1 MLSLDG
7 WTVFFTIVNVLVLF
21 IGLKVFLFKPVLN
34 IIRQREEMIGQ
45 QFAEAAKMEQDAQ
58 QMKEEYQEKLKE
70 AGRKAEE
77 IVAGAKE
84 RAAEEERLAAARSQ
98 EEAARMIAR
107 AKEEIRVEQEQAKK
121 EVQADVALLAIEAAR
136 KIIKT
141 GEVHEAAGN

>member
-45 QFAEAAKMEQDAQ
+45 QFAEAAKKEQDAQ

-98 EEAARMIAR
+98 EEAVRMIAR

>member
-45 QFAEAAKMEQDAQ
+45 QFAEAAKKEQDAQ

-107 AKEEIRVEQEQAKK
+107 AKEEIRVEQEETCGDIMIETTGVVIERT
-121 EVQADVALLAIEAAR
+121 EVSD
-136 KIIKT
+136 
-141 GEVHEAAGN
+141 GN

>member
-45 QFAEAAKMEQDAQ
+45 QFAEAAKKEQDAQ
-58 QMKEEYQEKLKE
+58 QMKEESQEKLKE

>member
-45 QFAEAAKMEQDAQ
+45 QFAEAAKKEQDAQ

-77 IVAGAKE
+77 IVLPALAGSVVVDARPLVPGRRK
-84 RAAEEERLAAARSQ
+84 RARTGPRGGEPYPDRLFLGA
-98 EEAARMIAR
+98 
-107 AKEEIRVEQEQAKK
+107 
-121 EVQADVALLAIEAAR
+121 
-136 KIIKT
+136 
-141 GEVHEAAGN
+141 

>member
-45 QFAEAAKMEQDAQ
+45 QFAEAAKKEHDAQ

>member
-45 QFAEAAKMEQDAQ
+45 QFAEAAKKEQDAQ

-77 IVAGAKE
+77 IVPG
-84 RAAEEERLAAARSQ
+84 R
-98 EEAARMIAR
+98 
-107 AKEEIRVEQEQAKK
+107 
-121 EVQADVALLAIEAAR
+121 R
-136 KIIKT
+136 KRRP
-141 GEVHEAAGN
+141 E

>member
-45 QFAEAAKMEQDAQ
+45 QFAEAAKKEQDAQ

-107 AKEEIRVEQEQAKK
+107 VKEEIRVEQEQAKK

>member
-45 QFAEAAKMEQDAQ
+45 QFAEAAKKEQDAQ

-121 EVQADVALLAIEAAR
+121 EVQADVALLAIEVAR